1 MKAMSLRNITSQALR
16 QQARDA
22 RKGSRH
28 TENGAEMDGAEQFE
42 EDLRRSVAVPAVAW
56 KPLCSGREEQP
67 SSWSCGVRCRVVNTL
82 KLGILPGVMSG
93 ANLNTKLQL
102 AGNKMPLS

>member
-42 EDLRRSVAVPAVAW
+42 EDGAQLRY
-56 KPLCSGREEQP
+56 Q
-67 SSWSCGVRCRVVNTL
+67 
-82 KLGILPGVMSG
+82 
-93 ANLNTKLQL
+93 Q
-102 AGNKMPLS
+102 